1 MAKSIFDGDKEE
13 RLNLD
18 VPKEKRYLNTISYD
32 YSVDFLNSLMVG
44 ERPKIILEVPFQR
57 KYIWKNDRASQLI
70 ESIIMNVPIPP
81 LYFAEEEN
89 GEWLVVD
96 GLQRLHSILYYF
108 QNEYGLKKLEII
120 KELEGCKFKDLP
132 PKPKELLKDGM
143 MRVNVI
149 KKDSHPDIKY
159 DIFMRLNKGAA
170 TLNYQELRNCLYRG
184 TLNNAAKEL
193 VATNKQ
199 LLAVLKQ
206 KKPHERFL
214 DVEFVIRFFA
224 FKTNLIIDKDG
235 KYCIKNY
242 AGSLVGYINNYM
254 RDNCNPS
261 DEVRDKLIGSFN
273 SVIDKV
279 ISVFGTEEAFRD
291 LTTDSIKVNKAIA
304 DFIMLSFDKISKEG
318 LISKGQDIK
327 NLLKGMLTGSLE
339 FKNSISQRTSDTK
352 VVNYRINHWF
362 ERLKSVIQF

>member
-1 MAKSIFDGDKEE
+1 MAKKVFSDEKEE
-13 RLNLD
+13 QLNLD

-32 YSVDFLNSLMVG
+32 YSVDYLNSIMVDPN
-44 ERPKIILEVPFQR
+44 PKIILEVPFQR

-81 LYFAEEEN
+81 LYFAEEES
-89 GEWLVVD
+89 GKWLVVD
-96 GLQRLHSILYYF
+96 GLQRLHSILNYF

-184 TLNNAAKEL
+184 TLNDAAKNIA
-193 VATNKQ
+193 ATNQ
-199 LLAVLKQ
+199 NFLAILKQ
-206 KKPHERFL
+206 RKPHERFL
-214 DVEFVIRFFA
+214 DVEFIIRFFA
-224 FKTNLIIDKDG
+224 FKSNLMIVEGG
-235 KYCIKNY
+235 KYSLRNY

-254 RDNCNPS
+254 HGNCNPT
-261 DEVRDKLIGSFN
+261 DEVKEQLVESFN

-279 ISVFGTEEAFRD
+279 VSVFGVEQAFRD
-291 LTTDSIKVNKAIA
+291 LTTDSSKVNKAIA
-304 DFIMLSFDKISKEG
+304 DFIMLSFDMLSKDVLMENRDKIKR
-318 LISKGQDIK
+318 
-327 NLLKGMLTGSLE
+327 LLKEMLTSSTE

-352 VVNYRINHWF
+352 VINYRINQWF
-362 ERLKSVIQF
+362 ERLNSAI

>member
-1 MAKSIFDGDKEE
+1 MGRSTLADNNEE
-13 RLNLD
+13 RLNLNI
-18 VPKEKRYLNTISYD
+18 PKEKRYLNTISYD
-32 YSVDFLNSLMVG
+32 YSVDYLNNLMTG
-44 ERPKIILEVPFQR
+44 DNPKIILAVPFQR

-81 LYFAEEEN
+81 LYFAEEES
-89 GEWLVVD
+89 GKWLVVD

-184 TLNNAAKEL
+184 SLNDTAKEL
-193 VATNKQ
+193 ASTNQ
-199 LLAVLKQ
+199 QFLSILKQ

-214 DVEFVIRFFA
+214 DVEFIIRFLSFRA
-224 FKTNLIIDKDG
+224 NLDVNSEG
-235 KYCIKNY
+235 KYFIKNY
-242 AGSLVGYINNYM
+242 AGSLVGYINNFM

-261 DEVRDKLIGSFN
+261 PEAIASFVTCFN
-273 SVIDKV
+273 SVISKV
-279 ISVFGTEEAFRD
+279 VSVFGVEQAFRD
-291 LTTDSIKVNKAIA
+291 LSVDSPKVNKAIA
-304 DFIMLSFDKISKEG
+304 DFIMLSFDRIAEETLIGRREEIKG
-318 LISKGQDIK
+318 LLRD
-327 NLLKGMLTGSLE
+327 MLNDVD
-339 FKNSISQRTSDTK
+339 FKNSISQQTSDTK
-352 VVNYRINHWF
+352 VVNYRINSWF
-362 ERLKSVIQF
+362 EGLKNVIPF